1 MFPIKIIFIS
11 IGMAEILNDGTRN
24 TYLEF
29 FGANFIHY
37 FYRYG
42 FDKILRVAGR
52 TFSDFLY
59 AIDQLHDSNRFTFP
73 QMQHPLFHVTKENEK
88 EVTLVYK

>member
-1 MFPIKIIFIS
+1 
-11 IGMAEILNDGTRN
+11 MAEILNDGTRD

-52 TFSDFLY
+52 SFGDFLY
-59 AIDQLHDSNRFTFP
+59 TLDQLHDSNRFIFP
-73 QMQHPLFHVTKENEK
+73 QMQHPLFHVTDENEK
-88 EVTLVYK
+88 GVTLLYK

>member
-1 MFPIKIIFIS
+1 M
-11 IGMAEILNDGTRN
+11 IGMVEILNDGTRD

-42 FDKILRVAGR
+42 FNKILRVAGR
-52 TFSDFLY
+52 NLRDFLFT
-59 AIDQLHDSNRFTFP
+59 IDQLHDSNRFTFP
-73 QMQHPLFHVTKENEK
+73 QMQHPLFNVTEENEQG
-88 EVTLVYK
+88 VTLIYK

>member
-1 MFPIKIIFIS
+1 MV
-11 IGMAEILNDGTRN
+11 EILNDGTRD

-29 FGANFIHY
+29 FGVNFFHY

-42 FDKILRVAGR
+42 FDKIFRVAGR
-52 TFSDFLY
+52 TFGDFLY

-73 QMQHPLFHVTKENEK
+73 QMNHPLFHVTEESEK
-88 EVTLVYK
+88 GATLAYK